1 MGEIS
6 LPNIGASDVYQF
18 SIGYDADIVYSE
30 TVIHNSSTVFMNE
43 FGQKQTRSAYQI
55 DLQIKNFK
63 SRSVFIEYEQIDS
76 YAYQYVQLTTD
87 NGDIFNR
94 HASAIKANITL
105 NPNDDQ
111 TYSYRIELI
120 H

>member
-1 MGEIS
+1 M
-6 LPNIGASDVYQF
+6 PNIGASNKHQF
-18 SIGYDADIVYSE
+18 SIGYDADIVYNK
-30 TVIHNSSTVFMNE
+30 TVIRSSSTVFMNE
-43 FGQKQTRSAYQI
+43 FNETQTRSVYQI

-63 SRSVFIEYEQIDS
+63 SRSVFIEYEQTDS
-76 YAYQYVQLTTD
+76 YGYRYVQLITD
-87 NGDIFNR
+87 NNDIFNR